1 MKRKTGYYWIK
12 RHDKSDWE
20 PALYMLGHLGWEV
33 IGVTGLSIDEE
44 IHAVRKNEFGI
55 EQPFKIPE

>member
-20 PALYMLGHLGWEV
+20 PAEYLKSYDAWEI
-33 IGVTGLSIDEE
+33 IGAQGLFADGE
-44 IHAVRKNEFGI
+44 IHAVEKDEFGR